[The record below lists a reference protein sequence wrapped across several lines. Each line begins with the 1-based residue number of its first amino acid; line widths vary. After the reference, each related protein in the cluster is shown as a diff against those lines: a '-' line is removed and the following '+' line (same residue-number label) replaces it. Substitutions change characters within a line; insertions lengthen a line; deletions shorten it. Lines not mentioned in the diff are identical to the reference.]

1 MVPNIDRIVFSKTA
15 TLEDNASYLLG
26 ELGMMPGYLARWHS
40 GYDVFLQKVTY
51 GRKSLYRQLTM
62 ADEAIFVFVHYLAE
76 RSKVGLLNRHG
87 LALAVE
93 SYGAEILHN
102 SVHPYHRY
110 FVELTDA
117 ISPYVKLREHK
128 PPARL

>member
-15 TLEDNASYLLG
+15 TLEENASHLLG

-87 LALAVE
+87 LAEAVE
-93 SYGAEILHN
+93 SYGAEALRD
-102 SVHPYHRY
+102 SAHPYHRH
-110 FVELTDA
+110 FTELGDA
-117 ISPYVKLREHK
+117 NRPYVKLRAHK
-128 PPARL
+128 PPARW